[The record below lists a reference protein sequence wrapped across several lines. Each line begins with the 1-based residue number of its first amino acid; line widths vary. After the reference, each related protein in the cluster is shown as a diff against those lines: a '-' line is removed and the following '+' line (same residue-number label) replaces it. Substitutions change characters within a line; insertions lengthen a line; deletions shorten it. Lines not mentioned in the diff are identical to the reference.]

1 MTMLQK
7 MNIRVLFVLIIA
19 LISFNLIAQ
28 NKLENNKRAGKWTL
42 KDERELVFA
51 EGTYKDGVRVGR
63 RALR

>member
-51 EGTYKDGVRVGR
+51 EGIYSRF
-63 RALR
+63 